1 MVVGSC
7 SHFLL
12 IHGACLGA
20 WSWYKLANLLE
31 EAGHKVTA
39 LDLAASGRNQE
50 QLQDLPTIDDYHK
63 PLFSFMEALSPGEK
77 VILVGHSMG
86 GYAVSSAMER
96 YPEKIDFG
104 VFVSAY
110 MLGPDLSIDKYA
122 ERVCIKFI

>member
-1 MVVGSC
+1 MVGNR

-12 IHGACLGA
+12 VHGACLGA
-20 WSWYKLANLLE
+20 WSWYKLVTLLE

-50 QLQDLPTIDDYHK
+50 RIREVLTIDDYHK
-63 PLFSFMEALSPGEK
+63 PLFSFMDALSPEEK

-96 YPEKIDFG
+96 YPEKIDFA
-104 VFVSAY
+104 VFVSAH
-110 MLGPDLSIDKYA
+110 MLGPDLPLDKLD
-122 ERVCIKFI
+122 ERACITA